1 MSGKEQKVLDGIA
14 LVSDAH
20 EAGRLEGLMQA
31 YNSARDAPSL
41 ESLAQDLLA
50 QIAEITASRDEDS

>member
-1 MSGKEQKVLDGIA
+1 VSGKEQKVLDGIA